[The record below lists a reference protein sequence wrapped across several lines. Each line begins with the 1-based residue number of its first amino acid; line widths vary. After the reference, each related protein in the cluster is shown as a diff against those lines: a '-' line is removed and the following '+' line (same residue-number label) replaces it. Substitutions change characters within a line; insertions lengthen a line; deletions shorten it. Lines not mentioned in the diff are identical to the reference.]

1 MILKTFK
8 DIQVVFLD
16 VDGVLTDGTILVPES
31 GEQLRTFNVKDGYA
45 MQMANKKGL
54 ELIVITG
61 GRSIGVKKRLEGLGI
76 KEVHL
81 HVSDKLSLML
91 SIAKERGFDL
101 EKCMFVGDD
110 VPDYACMERV
120 GLAACPRDAVEDI
133 KEDSDYISPYDGGKG
148 VVRDVLEKCLKL
160 KGLWP
165 LCDHTKSI

>member
-8 DIQVVFLD
+8 DIEVVFLD
-16 VDGVLTDGTILVPES
+16 VDGVLTDGSILVPES

-45 MQMANKKGL
+45 MQMAIKKGL
-54 ELIVITG
+54 EVIVITG

-76 KEVHL
+76 KDVHMN
-81 HVSDKLSLML
+81 VSDKLSLML
-91 SIAKERGFDL
+91 KIVEERGFDL

-110 VPDYACMERV
+110 VPDYWCMVRV

-133 KEDSDYISPYDGGKG
+133 KEASDYISPYVGGKG

-160 KGLWP
+160 KSLWP
-165 LCDHTKSI
+165 LTDQTKSI